1 MNERREFI
9 ISPDKKYWDKNKP
22 VLFAGDWCLDPT
34 EREIWDHLDYK
45 IHRNENE

>member
-22 VLFAGDWCLDPT
+22 VLFAGDWC
-34 EREIWDHLDYK
+34 
-45 IHRNENE
+45 